1 MFIKREDLEILKDIE
16 LYLYNK
22 NIDKLVLF
30 DKMFAINKE
39 DIGDKEALDLY
50 FKLYSIIENLESKR
64 KENNKRSWS
73 RIKNKR
79 KGNKNYG
86 RKKLETGKYC

>member
-1 MFIKREDLEILKDIE
+1 MFIKKEDFEILKDIE
-16 LYLYNK
+16 LYLYNR

-39 DIGDKEALDLY
+39 DIGDKEAFNLY
-50 FKLYSIIENLESKR
+50 LKLYSIIENLESKR

-79 KGNKNYG
+79 KDNKNYG